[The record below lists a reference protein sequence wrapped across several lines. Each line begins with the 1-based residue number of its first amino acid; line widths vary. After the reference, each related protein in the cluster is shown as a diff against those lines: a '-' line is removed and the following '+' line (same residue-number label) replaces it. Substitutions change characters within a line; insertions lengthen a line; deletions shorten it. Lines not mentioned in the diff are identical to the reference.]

1 MIDFKTPELSDR
13 PWVDELFFA
22 KNNRGCEY
30 SFTNLFCWKN
40 AYHQEV
46 ARVNDYVVQRLSGS
60 IGDCY
65 PFPVG
70 RGPLKP
76 VLDAIAA
83 DARERGDDLKL
94 ICVTPAD
101 IELLES
107 IYPGCFTYTSDRFGF
122 DYLYHIN
129 RLADL
134 GGKKL
139 HGKRNHIRRFEE
151 NHPDWTAEDITSEN
165 LPECLAMDMEWYR
178 LSRGR
183 ESDAAADSLDADGV
197 AVRLAIQ
204 HFTELALEGVLI
216 RAGGRVV
223 AFSMGRQQSEDTFDI
238 NFEKAF
244 SNIQGAYPIVNREF
258 ARRIRSRHP
267 EILYLNREDDMGIEG
282 LRKAKESYYP
292 DLMVEKHSA
301 VRKDPPADSG
311 TGAALPAISPILL

>member
-22 KNNRGCEY
+22 QNNRGCEY

-76 VLDAIAA
+76 VLDAIAE
-83 DARERGDDLKL
+83 DARQRGDIMKL

-101 IELLES
+101 MERLEEL
-107 IYPGCFTYTSDRFGF
+107 YPGHFTYTTDRFGF
-122 DYLYHIN
+122 DYLYDIN

-139 HGKRNHIRRFEE
+139 HGKRNHIHRFEE
-151 NHPDWTAEDITSEN
+151 NHPDWTAEPITPEN
-165 LPECLAMDMEWYR
+165 LPECLAMDIEWYR
-178 LSRGR
+178 LNRAA
-183 ESDAAADSLDADGV
+183 ESTDSVETLDADGV
-197 AVRLAIQ
+197 AVRLAIRY
-204 HFTELALEGVLI
+204 FTELALEGILI
-216 RAGGRVV
+216 RAGGKII
-223 AFSMGRQQSEDTFDI
+223 AFTMGRKQSEDTFDV

-244 SNIQGAYPIVNREF
+244 GDIQGAYPIVNREF
-258 ARRIRSRHP
+258 ARWIRTNHP
-267 EILYLNREDDMGIEG
+267 EIRYLNREDDMGVEG

-301 VRKDPPADSG
+301 VWHD
-311 TGAALPAISPILL
+311 